1 VGNNQAEDVDAIS
14 TLPPTVDLV
23 VKKDNGQTIA
33 TPGQTVS
40 YQITVINKS
49 TVGIDSI
56 KLLDVVPPDLLN
68 AQFFAT
74 SGDYDPVTGLWTNI
88 YLAPNGDENT
98 PANTPDSIVKLLLE
112 GTVQSPPTQVKLT
125 NTATVEAPAD
135 LKPLE
140 ISLGDNIAIDEDSYP
155 AVGNPNVLLVKRIT
169 AINGNRVKNPNDN
182 TILNG
187 YQDQT
192 LTRAAD
198 DNHPNWPTPL
208 NANPSLG
215 GNISTYLQGAIDGG
229 KVQMGDAI
237 EYTIYYLNAGAANAN
252 NLKIC
257 DRITPNQSFKPNG
270 YALGLGIQFQ
280 IGNSSVM
287 NLTNSPDSIDRG
299 QFIAPLAAVPTSC
312 SISGANTDGTIA
324 VDITGATNPALVALP
339 GSTGSG
345 TPTESYG
352 LMRFTTIVK

>member
-1 VGNNQAEDVDAIS
+1 MGNNQAEDVDAIS

-56 KLLDVVPPDLLN
+56 KLLDVVPPDFLN

-74 SGDYDPVTGLWTNI
+74 SGDYDPMTGLWTNI

-140 ISLGDNIAIDEDSYP
+140 I
-155 AVGNPNVLLVKRIT
+155 
-169 AINGNRVKNPNDN
+169 
-182 TILNG
+182 
-187 YQDQT
+187 
-192 LTRAAD
+192 
-198 DNHPNWPTPL
+198 
-208 NANPSLG
+208 SLG

-324 VDITGATNPALVALP
+324 VDITGATNPVLVALP